1 MDKELLYTIL
11 LSLIYGPSSF
21 SVYNSIKLH
30 KSAENAYMVLKE
42 GHSEIKKPLTD
53 NQKNNLKKLDISAAE
68 KIAEKCIKENII
80 PVLTTDIRYPKKLRD
95 IDNPPALLYCKGDIS
110 DFPDSPCIAMVG
122 TRKPSQYSLK
132 VASALSRGL
141 ASCGFGIVSGF
152 AVGIDIVSHISAAS
166 AGGKTYAVIGCGV
179 NYNYPRENIK
189 FRDHITENGAI
200 ISEYPPDYPP
210 SSFSF
215 PPRNRIISGM
225 SLGTVV
231 VEAALKSG
239 SLITANHAN
248 DQNRELFAVT
258 PCDVFNLRYGGN
270 ISLIRDGAI
279 SVMGIKDI
287 LYEYYP
293 EYKDKLTA
301 KAAEI
306 YSSGYITGNVY
317 KHSDNQTNKR
327 KTDTHSDQISED
339 DISYTVTEEDI
350 PHDVPDLSELPEN
363 QQLIAEIIKRAE
375 HPVLADEIAEEAG
388 LEISETLSLLTDM
401 EIDGIVTGGAGN
413 TYYM

>member
-21 SVYNSIKLH
+21 SMYNSINLH
-30 KSAENAYMVLKE
+30 KGAENAYMALKE
-42 GHSEIKKPLTD
+42 GTSEIKKPLTA
-53 NQKNNLKKLDISAAE
+53 NQKNNLNKLDISDAE

-80 PVLTTDIRYPKKLRD
+80 PLLISDIRYPQRLRE
-95 IDNPPALLYCKGDIS
+95 IYNPPSLLYCKGDIS
-110 DFPDSPCIAMVG
+110 ELADSPCIDMVG
-122 TRKPSQYSLK
+122 TRNPSQYSLK
-132 VASALSRGL
+132 LASALSKGL

-152 AVGIDIVSHISAAS
+152 AVGIDIISHISAVT
-166 AGGKTYAVIGCGV
+166 AGGKTYAVIGCGI
-179 NYNYPRENIK
+179 NYNYPKENIC

-215 PPRNRIISGM
+215 PPRNRILSGM

-231 VEAALKSG
+231 IEAALKSG

-248 DQNRELFAVT
+248 DQNRDLFAVT
-258 PCDVFNLRYGGN
+258 PCNVFDLRYGGN

-279 SVMGIKDI
+279 PVMGIKDI

-306 YSSGYITGNVY
+306 YSSGFITGNVY
-317 KHSDNQTNKR
+317 KS
-327 KTDTHSDQISED
+327 SADQPVSED
-339 DISYTVTEEDI
+339 TNNTAASSEDISRTVTTET
-350 PHDVPDLSELPEN
+350 VPDDETDFSELPEK
-363 QQLIAEIIKRAE
+363 QRLIAEIIKKAE